1 LAPRAQAKRGLARKP
16 VSITKNHQHCAFR
29 IPNRAGY
36 KCQEHHQYR
45 DAGSATEVTTR
56 AAQRQLDNHELRI
69 TEIEKQ
75 MLDAAGWRKEA
86 QESLNNPTS
95 DTLVMKEILQ
105 RIEASRSAVTLV
117 DGCTLV
123 AGE

>member
-1 LAPRAQAKRGLARKP
+1 
-16 VSITKNHQHCAFR
+16 
-29 IPNRAGY
+29 
-36 KCQEHHQYR
+36 
-45 DAGSATEVTTR
+45 
-56 AAQRQLDNHELRI
+56 
-69 TEIEKQ
+69 
-75 MLDAAGWRKEA
+75 MLDAAGWRKGA
-86 QESLNNPTS
+86 QESLNNLTS